1 MLTRCP
7 TCKIDFQTKDKR
19 QKFCSKSCYHKSI
32 SGSAHHHSGDKMPME
47 IREKARIARKARIGE
62 KNHFFGKHHTE
73 ETKQK
78 IREANRKYREKHSD
92 KFINL
97 QLDLWNLSREKVK
110 DIFYEYKDTYETK
123 MSLGAKYKID
133 GRTLSKYFIILGYCT
148 KEELRKIAEAKQCKN
163 NTSVPEETLYLLLCV
178 VFGSDNIIRQ
188 YKIERYRYD
197 FLIHN
202 KLLVEYDG
210 WYWHQIQ
217 CCNDE
222 IKDDLA
228 KEKGFTLYRVLEPD
242 GRKTD
247 LLAELQ
253 KIKEVFNEI

>member
-1 MLTRCP
+1 MLIRCP
-7 TCKIDFQTKDKR
+7 ICKIDFQTKDKR
-19 QKFCSKSCYHKSI
+19 QIFCSRACYHKAN
-32 SGSAHHHSGDKMPME
+32 SGPGNYWYGKKIPIEM
-47 IREKARIARKARIGE
+47 IEKARLKRVLLTGE
-62 KNHFFGKHHTE
+62 KNPFFGKQHSE
-73 ETKQK
+73 EAKEK
-78 IREANRKYREKHSD
+78 IREANRRYREKYSEELID
-92 KFINL
+92 
-97 QLDLWNLSREKVK
+97 WSLSHWGFTRETIK

-123 MSLGAKYKID
+123 ASLSNKYKID
-133 GRTLSKYFIILGYCT
+133 KRVLSKYFVLLGYCT
-148 KEELRKIAEAKQCKN
+148 EEELRKIAEAKQHKN
-163 NTSVPEETLYLLLCV
+163 GTSVPEETLYLLLCA
-178 VFGSDNIIRQ
+178 VFGSENVIRQ

-222 IKDDLA
+222 VKDDLA